1 MNDSTQST
9 PKDTV
14 TQERIAVLRKN
25 KAFIVGSSI
34 LIFWI
39 LCAIFGTLIARYEI
53 DQMDFEATYA
63 APSGKYWFGT
73 DGLGQDIFSRV
84 IIGSRL
90 IILIAFSA
98 TALGTA
104 VGASIGL
111 IAGYLKG
118 TFDMILMRIL
128 EAISAIPVIIVA
140 LLAIAAVGG
149 SSTIITILII
159 GFIFAPN
166 VARTIRA
173 AVLAEAEYEYVA
185 AAKLRSEKT
194 SHILFKEILPNV
206 MPTLIVEF
214 TVRLGY
220 AIFAVATLSFL
231 GAGVEAGS
239 PDWGTQVADT
249 WSLIFSNTYWPTL
262 FPAIAIASLAVSIN
276 LISDGLLEVF
286 EL

>member
-1 MNDSTQST
+1 MNDSTQSA

-25 KAFIVGSSI
+25 KAFVAGSSI

-39 LCAIFGTLIARYEI
+39 ICAIFGKLIAPYEI

-194 SHILFKEILPNV
+194 SHILFKEVLPNV

-249 WSLIFSNTYWPTL
+249 WYLIFSNTYWPTL
-262 FPAIAIASLAVSIN
+262 FPAVAIASLAVSIN

>member
-9 PKDTV
+9 ARDTV
-14 TQERIAVLRKN
+14 TQERLAVLRKN
-25 KAFIVGSSI
+25 KAFVAGSSI

-39 LCAIFGTLIARYEI
+39 ICAIFGKLIARYEI

-185 AAKLRSEKT
+185 AAKLRSEKI

>member
-14 TQERIAVLRKN
+14 TQERIAILLKN

-39 LCAIFGTLIARYEI
+39 ICAIFGKLIARYEI

>member
-9 PKDTV
+9 PKDSV

-25 KAFIVGSSI
+25 KAFVAGSSI

-39 LCAIFGTLIARYEI
+39 ICAIFGKWIARYEI

-111 IAGYLKG
+111 IAGYRKG

>member
-1 MNDSTQST
+1 MNDSTRST
-9 PKDTV
+9 AKDTV
-14 TQERIAVLRKN
+14 TQERLAVLRKN
-25 KAFIVGSSI
+25 KAFVAGSSI

-39 LCAIFGTLIARYEI
+39 ICAIFGKLIARYEI

-185 AAKLRSEKT
+185 AAKLRSEKI

>member
-1 MNDSTQST
+1 MKDSTNST
-9 PKDTV
+9 ARDTV
-14 TQERIAVLRKN
+14 TRERIAVLRKN
-25 KAFIVGSSI
+25 KAFVAGSSI

-39 LCAIFGTLIARYEI
+39 ICAIFGKLIARYEI

-185 AAKLRSEKT
+185 AAKLRSEKI

>member
-9 PKDTV
+9 PKDSV

-25 KAFIVGSSI
+25 KAFVVGSSI

-39 LCAIFGTLIARYEI
+39 ICAIFGKLIARYEI

>member
-9 PKDTV
+9 TKDSV

-25 KAFIVGSSI
+25 KAFVAGSSI

-39 LCAIFGTLIARYEI
+39 ICAIFGKLIARYEI

>member
-14 TQERIAVLRKN
+14 AQERIAVLRKN
-25 KAFIVGSSI
+25 KAFVAGSSI

-39 LCAIFGTLIARYEI
+39 VCAIFGKWIARYEI

>member
-1 MNDSTQST
+1 MNNSTNST
-9 PKDTV
+9 ARDTV
-14 TQERIAVLRKN
+14 TRERIAVLRKN
-25 KAFIVGSSI
+25 KAFVAGSSI

-39 LCAIFGTLIARYEI
+39 ICAIFGKLIARYEI

-185 AAKLRSEKT
+185 AAKLRSEKI

-249 WSLIFSNTYWPTL
+249 WSLFFYNTNRPTL

>member
-9 PKDTV
+9 PKDSV

-25 KAFIVGSSI
+25 KAFVAGSSI

-39 LCAIFGTLIARYEI
+39 ICAIFGKLIARYEI

-73 DGLGQDIFSRV
+73 DALGQDVFSRV

-262 FPAIAIASLAVSIN
+262 FPAIAIATLAVSIN

>member
-9 PKDTV
+9 PKDSV

-25 KAFIVGSSI
+25 KAFVAGSSI

-39 LCAIFGTLIARYEI
+39 ICAIFGKWIARYEI

-249 WSLIFSNTYWPTL
+249 WALIFSNTYWPTL

>member
-14 TQERIAVLRKN
+14 AQERIAVLRKN
-25 KAFIVGSSI
+25 KAFVAGSSI

-39 LCAIFGTLIARYEI
+39 ICAIFGKWIARYEI

-73 DGLGQDIFSRV
+73 DALGQDIFSRV

>member
-9 PKDTV
+9 PRDTV
-14 TQERIAVLRKN
+14 TQERIAILLKH

-39 LCAIFGTLIARYEI
+39 ICAIFGKLIARYEI

>member
-1 MNDSTQST
+1 MNNSTKST

-14 TQERIAVLRKN
+14 AHERIAVLRKN
-25 KAFIVGSSI
+25 KAFVAGSSI
-34 LIFWI
+34 LIFWMI
-39 LCAIFGTLIARYEI
+39 CAIFGKWIARYEI

>member
-1 MNDSTQST
+1 
-9 PKDTV
+9 
-14 TQERIAVLRKN
+14 
-25 KAFIVGSSI
+25 
-34 LIFWI
+34 
-39 LCAIFGTLIARYEI
+39 
-53 DQMDFEATYA
+53 MDFEATYA

-249 WSLIFSNTYWPTL
+249 WALIFSNTYWPTL

>member
-9 PKDTV
+9 PKDSV

-25 KAFIVGSSI
+25 KAFVAGSSI

-39 LCAIFGTLIARYEI
+39 ICAIFGKWIARYEI

-73 DGLGQDIFSRV
+73 DALGQDIFSRV

>member
-9 PKDTV
+9 AKDTV
-14 TQERIAVLRKN
+14 TQERLAVLRKN
-25 KAFIVGSSI
+25 KAFVAGSSI

-39 LCAIFGTLIARYEI
+39 ICAIFGKLIARYEI

-185 AAKLRSEKT
+185 AAKLRSERI

>member
-9 PKDTV
+9 PRDTV
-14 TQERIAVLRKN
+14 AQERIAVLRKN

-39 LCAIFGTLIARYEI
+39 ICAIFGKLIARYEI

-140 LLAIAAVGG
+140 LLAIAAIGG

-262 FPAIAIASLAVSIN
+262 FPAISIASLAVSIN

>member
-9 PKDTV
+9 PKDSV

-25 KAFIVGSSI
+25 KAFVAGSSI

-39 LCAIFGTLIARYEI
+39 ICAIFGKWIARYEI

-111 IAGYLKG
+111 IAGYRKG

-159 GFIFAPN
+159 GFIFVPN

>member
-9 PKDTV
+9 ARDTV
-14 TQERIAVLRKN
+14 TQERLAVLRKN
-25 KAFIVGSSI
+25 KAFVAGSSI

-39 LCAIFGTLIARYEI
+39 ICAIFGKLIARYEI

-118 TFDMILMRIL
+118 TFDMILMRVL

-185 AAKLRSEKT
+185 AAKLRSEKI

>member
-1 MNDSTQST
+1 MNDSTRST
-9 PKDTV
+9 ANDTV
-14 TQERIAVLRKN
+14 TQERLAVLRKN
-25 KAFIVGSSI
+25 KAFVAGSSI

-39 LCAIFGTLIARYEI
+39 ICAIFGKLIARYEI

-185 AAKLRSEKT
+185 AAKLRSEKI

>member
-1 MNDSTQST
+1 MNDSTHST
-9 PKDTV
+9 ARDTV
-14 TQERIAVLRKN
+14 TRERIAVLRKN
-25 KAFIVGSSI
+25 KAFVAGSSI

-39 LCAIFGTLIARYEI
+39 ICAIFGKLIARYEI

>member
-1 MNDSTQST
+1 MNNSTQPA

-39 LCAIFGTLIARYEI
+39 LCAIFGKLIARYEI

-276 LISDGLLEVF
+276 LISYGLLEVF

>member
-14 TQERIAVLRKN
+14 TQERIAILLKN

-39 LCAIFGTLIARYEI
+39 LCAIFGKLIARYEI

>member
-1 MNDSTQST
+1 
-9 PKDTV
+9 
-14 TQERIAVLRKN
+14 
-25 KAFIVGSSI
+25 
-34 LIFWI
+34 
-39 LCAIFGTLIARYEI
+39 
-53 DQMDFEATYA
+53 MDFEATYA

-185 AAKLRSEKT
+185 AAKLRSEKI

>member
-9 PKDTV
+9 PRDTV
-14 TQERIAVLRKN
+14 VQERFAVLRKN
-25 KAFIVGSSI
+25 KAFVAGSSI

-39 LCAIFGTLIARYEI
+39 ICAIFGKLIARYEI

>member
-9 PKDTV
+9 PKDSV

-25 KAFIVGSSI
+25 KAFVAGSSI

-39 LCAIFGTLIARYEI
+39 ICAIFGKWIARYEI

-118 TFDMILMRIL
+118 TFDLILMRIL

>member
-1 MNDSTQST
+1 MNDSTHST
-9 PKDTV
+9 ARDTV
-14 TQERIAVLRKN
+14 TRERIAVLRKN
-25 KAFIVGSSI
+25 KAFVAGSSI

-39 LCAIFGTLIARYEI
+39 ICAIFGKLIARYEI

-185 AAKLRSEKT
+185 AAKLRSEKI

>member
-9 PKDTV
+9 PKDSV

-25 KAFIVGSSI
+25 KAFVAGSSI

-39 LCAIFGTLIARYEI
+39 ICAIFGKLIARYEI

>member
-14 TQERIAVLRKN
+14 ARERIAVLRKN
-25 KAFIVGSSI
+25 KAFVAGSSI

-39 LCAIFGTLIARYEI
+39 ICAIFGKWIARYEI

>member
-9 PKDTV
+9 PRDTV
-14 TQERIAVLRKN
+14 TQERVAILLKN

-39 LCAIFGTLIARYEI
+39 ICAIFGKLIARYEI

>member
-1 MNDSTQST
+1 MNDSTNST
-9 PKDTV
+9 ARDTV
-14 TQERIAVLRKN
+14 TRERIAVLRKN
-25 KAFIVGSSI
+25 KAFVAGSSI

-39 LCAIFGTLIARYEI
+39 ICAIFGKLIARYEI

-185 AAKLRSEKT
+185 AAKLRSEKI

>member
-9 PKDTV
+9 SKDTV
-14 TQERIAVLRKN
+14 TQERTAVLRKN
-25 KAFIVGSSI
+25 KAFVAGSSI

-39 LCAIFGTLIARYEI
+39 ICAIFGKWIARYEI

-185 AAKLRSEKT
+185 AAKLRSEKI

>member
-9 PKDTV
+9 PKDSV

-25 KAFIVGSSI
+25 KAFVAGSSI

-39 LCAIFGTLIARYEI
+39 ICAIFGKLIARYEI

-185 AAKLRSEKT
+185 AAKLRSEKI

>member
-9 PKDTV
+9 ARDTV

-25 KAFIVGSSI
+25 KAFVAGSSI

-39 LCAIFGTLIARYEI
+39 ICAIFGKLIARYEI

-73 DGLGQDIFSRV
+73 DALGQDIFSRV

>member
-1 MNDSTQST
+1 MNDSTNST
-9 PKDTV
+9 ARDTV
-14 TQERIAVLRKN
+14 TRERIAVLRRN
-25 KAFIVGSSI
+25 KAFVAGSSI

-39 LCAIFGTLIARYEI
+39 ICAIFGKLIARYEI

-185 AAKLRSEKT
+185 AAKLRSEKI

>member
-9 PKDTV
+9 ARDTV
-14 TQERIAVLRKN
+14 TQERLAVLRKN
-25 KAFIVGSSI
+25 KAFVAGSSI

-39 LCAIFGTLIARYEI
+39 ICAIFGKLIARSEI

-185 AAKLRSEKT
+185 AAKLRSEKI